1 MQYAEQRPSYEAE
14 CNIRKGKAC
23 CCCLFFNGPATEA
36 EPQIIII
43 RENEVHICKGEERK
57 VVKEI
62 KSKERERERRETRRN
77 TEGGEERRN
86 KGRGKR
92 VRNESEREIPLHL

>member
-36 EPQIIII
+36 EPQIIIM

-62 KSKERERERRETRRN
+62 KSKERERERKKGDQKKH
-77 TEGGEERRN
+77 GGW
-86 KGRGKR
+86 RGK
-92 VRNESEREIPLHL
+92 EK